1 MARIVIIGG
10 GIIGCAVAE
19 RLTRERRHE
28 VLLLER
34 EMLGSHASG
43 SAAGLLTPYGE
54 VDATVFDLAAR
65 SLAMFPELV
74 ERAQRSGID
83 VEYRSQEVITPAL
96 TAEEERRLHRG
107 AGRWLDL
114 RQARAEE
121 PGLSP
126 RIRGAAVFPAAQVT
140 PIRLVRALAH
150 TAAMQ
155 GAEIREG
162 APVGAVSVRG
172 GCVQGV
178 QTADG
183 HVKADVVV
191 LAAGPWSPMLAS
203 PLGIALDVR
212 PSRGQLVVLRPL
224 GSVLRRMLTWRS
236 SYLVPKPDGTVVAG
250 STEEDV
256 GFDDRTTVEGVAG
269 LLEFAIRAVPA
280 LGAGAVERVSA
291 ALRPM
296 TSDGRPVIGGCSELP
311 NLVMATGHGANG
323 ILLAPLTADLVAKHI
338 T

>member
-10 GIIGCAVAE
+10 GIIGCAIAE

-65 SLAMFPELV
+65 SLAMFPEV
-74 ERAQRSGID
+74 IERAQRSGID
-83 VEYRSQEVITPAL
+83 VEYRPQEVITPAL

-114 RQARAEE
+114 TQARAAE
-121 PGLSP
+121 PWLRP
-126 RIRGAAVFPAAQVT
+126 RRRGSAVVPAAQV
-140 PIRLVRALAH
+140 PPLRLVRALAH
-150 TAAMQ
+150 TAAIQ

-212 PSRGQLVVLRPL
+212 PSRGQLVVLRP
-224 GSVLRRMLTWRS
+224 
-236 SYLVPKPDGTVVAG
+236 
-250 STEEDV
+250 
-256 GFDDRTTVEGVAG
+256 
-269 LLEFAIRAVPA
+269 
-280 LGAGAVERVSA
+280 
-291 ALRPM
+291 
-296 TSDGRPVIGGCSELP
+296 
-311 NLVMATGHGANG
+311 
-323 ILLAPLTADLVAKHI
+323 
-338 T
+338 

>member
-10 GIIGCAVAE
+10 GIIGCAIAE

-34 EMLGSHASG
+34 ETLGSHASG

-54 VDATVFDLAAR
+54 LDATVFDLATR
-65 SLAMFPELV
+65 SLAMFSEVV
-74 ERAQRSGID
+74 ERAERSGVS
-83 VEYRSQEVITPAL
+83 VEYRTQEVITPAL
-96 TAEEERRLHRG
+96 TAGEERRLHRG
-107 AGRWLDL
+107 PGRWLDL
-114 RQARAEE
+114 KKARVEE

-126 RIRGAAVFPAAQVT
+126 RVRGAAVFPAAQVT
-140 PIRLVRALAH
+140 PIRLVRALAR

-162 APVGAVSVRG
+162 APVDAVSVRSG
-172 GCVQGV
+172 RVLGV

-183 HVKADVVV
+183 RVTADVVV
-191 LAAGPWSPMLAS
+191 LAAGPWSPTLAS
-203 PLGIALDVR
+203 PLGIPLEVR
-212 PSRGQLVVLRPL
+212 PSRGQLVVLRPTR
-224 GSVLRRMLTWRS
+224 SVLRRMLTWRS

-256 GFDDRTTVEGVAG
+256 GFDDRTTVDGVAG
-269 LLEFAIRAVPA
+269 LLEFAIRAVPD
-280 LGAGAVERVSA
+280 LRGAAVERTTA

-296 TSDGRPVIGGCSELP
+296 TADGRPVIGASSQLP
-311 NLVMATGHGANG
+311 NLVVATGHGANG
-323 ILLAPLTADLVAKHI
+323 ILLAPVTADLVAEHI

>member
-19 RLTRERRHE
+19 RLTRERHHQ
-28 VLLLER
+28 VLLFER
-34 EMLGSHASG
+34 ETLGSHASG

-65 SLAMFPELV
+65 SLALFPEVV

-107 AGRWLDL
+107 AGRWLDV
-114 RQARAEE
+114 REARAEE
-121 PGLSP
+121 PGLSH
-126 RIRGAAVFPAAQVT
+126 RVRGAAVFPAAQVT
-140 PIRLVRALAH
+140 PIRLVRALAS

-162 APVGAVSVRG
+162 APVGALSVRG

-191 LAAGPWSPMLAS
+191 LAAGPWSPTLAS
-203 PLGIALDVR
+203 PLGVALDVR
-212 PSRGQLVVLRPL
+212 PSRGQLAVLRPL

-296 TSDGRPVIGGCSELP
+296 TSDGRPVIGRSSELP

-323 ILLAPLTADLVAKHI
+323 ILLAPLTADLVAEHI

>member
-10 GIIGCAVAE
+10 GIIGCAIAE

-34 EMLGSHASG
+34 ETLGSHASG

-54 VDATVFDLAAR
+54 LDASVFDLAAR
-65 SLAMFPELV
+65 SLAMFPDVV
-74 ERAQRSGID
+74 ERAERSGIG
-83 VEYRSQEVITPAL
+83 VEFRAQEVITPAL
-96 TAEEERRLHRG
+96 TVGEERRLHRG
-107 AGRWLDL
+107 PGRWLDL
-114 RQARAEE
+114 KEARVEE

-126 RIRGAAVFPAAQVT
+126 RVRGAAVFPAAQVT
-140 PIRLVRALAH
+140 PIRLVRALAR

-162 APVGAVSVRG
+162 APVGAVSVRSG
-172 GCVQGV
+172 RVLGV
-178 QTADG
+178 HTADG
-183 HVKADVVV
+183 RVKADVVV
-191 LAAGPWSPMLAS
+191 LAAGPWSPTLAS
-203 PLGIALDVR
+203 PLGIPLEVR
-212 PSRGQLVVLRPL
+212 PSRGQLVVLRPTR
-224 GSVLRRMLTWRS
+224 SVLRRMLTWRS

-280 LGAGAVERVSA
+280 LGAGAVERASA

-296 TSDGRPVIGGCSELP
+296 TSDGRPVIGPPPDFP
-311 NLVMATGHGANG
+311 NLVVATGHGANG
-323 ILLAPLTADLVAKHI
+323 ILLAPL
-338 T
+338 